1 MLGLCSLAGCANPSV
16 VRVDSQGIQAA
27 AITTVLVPRFEGAP
41 AFVDAATDMFVAE
54 LEPRI
59 HARVIQAPA
68 LRAEGADV
76 LAGGNIADTDL
87 AIAKARAAGAQVV
100 VLGKVTAEQNGATLN
115 GFSTVR
121 VVRVSDGIVVASF
134 HRPSGLLVANNPHQA
149 MMAAVKRTAED
160 VAGAIR

>member
-1 MLGLCSLAGCANPSV
+1 MLASCSLAGCANPSV
-16 VRVDSQGIQAA
+16 VRVDKQALQA
-27 AITTVLVPRFEGAP
+27 SAITAVLVPRFEGAP
-41 AFVDAATDMFVAE
+41 MLVDAATDMFVAE

-68 LRAEGADV
+68 LRPEGADV

-87 AIAKARAAGAQVV
+87 AIAKAREAGAQVV
-100 VLGKVTAEQNGATLN
+100 ILGKVTAEQNGATLN

-121 VVRVSDGIVVASF
+121 IIRVADGTVVASF

-160 VAGAIR
+160 AASALR